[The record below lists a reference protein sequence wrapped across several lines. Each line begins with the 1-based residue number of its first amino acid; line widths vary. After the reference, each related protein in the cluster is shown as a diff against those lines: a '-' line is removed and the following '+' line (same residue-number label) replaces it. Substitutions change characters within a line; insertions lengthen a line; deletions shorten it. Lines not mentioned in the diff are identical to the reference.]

1 MQDEKTFEFSKIK
14 DIKDLKKDKII
25 DVVGIVLEDS

>member
-25 DVVGIVLEDS
+25 DVFNAGAV

>member
-1 MQDEKTFEFSKIK
+1 MKDEKTFEFSKIK
-14 DIKDLKKDKII
+14 DIKDIKKDKII

>member
-1 MQDEKTFEFSKIK
+1 MKDEKTFEFSKIK
-14 DIKDLKKDKII
+14 DIKDFKKDKII